1 MDFTLVVGF
10 VNLFLAG
17 LLAGEEFTI
26 RFGVRGPLASLE
38 DIPHIRFRQALIY
51 RLRVL
56 VPAIFGLTILSGLAV
71 LLLSFGEAGF
81 VFRGLAVLSLVG
93 FILLTMFGTVPI
105 NAAALEWNPISPPA
119 NWQALIRR
127 WERLDDIRCGAAVVA
142 FALFL
147 IAMAL

>member
-1 MDFTLVVGF
+1 MDLTVVIGF
-10 VNLFLAG
+10 LNLFLAG

-26 RFGVRGPLASLE
+26 RFGVREPLASLE

-56 VPAIFGLTILSGLAV
+56 VPAIFGLTILSGLAA
-71 LLLSFGEAGF
+71 LILSPGEAGF
-81 VFRGLAVLSLVG
+81 VFRGLAVLILVG

-105 NAAALEWNPISPPA
+105 NAAALEWNPVSPPA
-119 NWQALIRR
+119 NWQALIKR
-127 WERLDDIRCGAAVVA
+127 WEMLDNIRCGAAVLA

-147 IAMAL
+147 IAMAF